1 MDRTPATR
9 FEARLED
16 GRPLWLERRP
26 LCESGSSLDRVSSPH
41 RIPVD
46 DLDLRSPNPARGLV
60 WEAFTAEAGE
70 VILLGTGILVRKGD
84 SDAATAVLGLAEGPQ
99 RAVVGE
105 ILVGTLQVSVLGLGV
120 SRLAIRVAPDDPLLL
135 ALLARLDARIAGSTE
150 RYVLLELSRTT
161 RGRTLVSSGTF
172 PQLPPDSRPAA

>member
-9 FEARLED
+9 VEARLED
-16 GRPLWLERRP
+16 GRPLWLERRL

-46 DLDLRSPNPARGLV
+46 DLDLRSPEPARGLV

-70 VILLGTGILVRKGD
+70 VIPLGTGILVRGGD
-84 SDAATAVLGLAEGPQ
+84 PDAATAVLVLAEGPQ

-105 ILVGTLQVSVLGLGV
+105 LLVGTLQVSVLGLGV
-120 SRLAIRVAPDDPLLL
+120 SRLSIRVAVDDPLLP
-135 ALLARLDARIAGSTE
+135 ALLARLDARLAGSTE
-150 RYVLLELSRTT
+150 RYSLLEISRTT

-172 PQLPPDSRPAA
+172 PQLPPESRPAA